1 MGQTQ
6 TSVGALI
13 ACLCDIFEMIGTPP
27 AQPSNLLPAGLDGLA
42 ARFFIP
48 FVQMASNGETAS
60 RCVPAALPPVDRSD
74 IRSGASHALDLNL
87 S

>member
-13 ACLCDIFEMIGTPP
+13 ACLCDIFEMIGTPL
-27 AQPSNLLPAGLDGLA
+27 AQPSNLLPAGLDGLPV
-42 ARFFIP
+42 RFFIP
-48 FVQMASNGETAS
+48 LPEMPSNAGTAS
-60 RCVPAALPPVDRSD
+60 SCVPAALPPVDRSD
-74 IRSGASHALDLNL
+74 IRSGALHALDLNY